1 VRWSFIK
8 GMNATLVHNNIYLEF
23 LDHLNAVDVRYAV
36 LHGWESLARG
46 EVSDVDIIVAAQD
59 LGKLEAS
66 LCERYR
72 VLNLFHY
79 EASSFGFVLSP
90 KDLDSGSLF
99 VADLS
104 SDYRW
109 RGRIFFTAE
118 ELLRARRNWSGFWVA
133 GPAQEFAYLLVKKI
147 YEKGAIPEHQ
157 RIRLEQLAEE
167 LHSTA
172 HSVAS
177 RLFGTIWGNRLIG
190 WIIQKR
196 WNQIVANITPLQRKL
211 QWQVLKDDYLNPL
224 RYWFAEAR
232 RIWLRWRYPTGLT
245 VAVLGPD
252 GPEKSTVI
260 KDLPVAL
267 ASVFRHTAIL
277 KRFPTWASRSATQSC
292 ESAVPAR
299 ARIRKQLTWM
309 EFVRELLAH
318 GLPFLIRVR
327 PLLLRSTLVMFEHC
341 CDDLL
346 ITENLEATRFAHRI
360 MPRPDLSF
368 IIGSNDRLSSETS
381 AHKVRD
387 VVAEYLNIR
396 YSERR
401 HVWFHCCDYEALR
414 RQQNYREVT
423 EI

>member
-1 VRWSFIK
+1 
-8 GMNATLVHNNIYLEF
+8 MNTTLARNIYLEF
-23 LDHLNAVDVRYAV
+23 LDHLNAIDVRYAV

-46 EVSDVDIIVAAQD
+46 EVSDIDIIVAAEE

-72 VLNLFHY
+72 VLNLLHY

-90 KDLDSGSLF
+90 KDQDSGSFF
-99 VADLS
+99 VADFS

-109 RGRIFFTAE
+109 RGSIFFTAE
-118 ELLRARRNWSGFWVA
+118 ELLLARRQWRGFWVA

-172 HSVAS
+172 YSVAS

-190 WIIQKR
+190 WITQQR
-196 WNQIVANITPLQRKL
+196 WNQIVANITPLQRRL
-211 QWQVLKDDYLNPL
+211 QWQVLKYDYLNSL
-224 RYWFAEAR
+224 RYWSAEAR
-232 RIWLRWRYPTGLT
+232 RVWLRWRYPTGLS

-252 GPEKSTVI
+252 GPEKNTVI
-260 KDLPVAL
+260 KDLPGAL
-267 ASVFRHTAIL
+267 ANVFRRTAIL
-277 KRFPTWASRSATQSC
+277 ERFPTWTSRGATQSC
-292 ESAVPAR
+292 KSALPAQ
-299 ARIRKQLTWM
+299 ARTRKQLTWL

-327 PLLLRSTLVMFEHC
+327 PLLIRSTLVMFEHC

-346 ITENLEATRFAHRI
+346 IAENLEAKRFAHRI

-368 IIGSNDRLSSETS
+368 IIGSNDGLSSETS
-381 AHKVRD
+381 ARKVRD
-387 VVAEYLNIR
+387 VVSEYLNNR
-396 YSERR
+396 YSQRR
-401 HVWFHCCDYEALR
+401 HVWFHCSD
-414 RQQNYREVT
+414 
-423 EI
+423 